1 VRLGMRRQGTYGEF
15 EAGKPEIGI
24 ELHHWQTY
32 ITSQLSFNIY
42 DTLIKLV
49 IVFEPQY

>member
-1 VRLGMRRQGTYGEF
+1 MRLGVRRPGTYGEF

-24 ELHHWQTY
+24 KLHHWQTY
-32 ITSQLSFNIY
+32 ITSQLSFKIY
-42 DTLIKLV
+42 DTLRKLV